1 MLKSYGAAKA
11 PSHCTICYY
20 NNYYYHYIIIII
32 TIWKGYFS
40 VNPILSF
47 CSFESK
53 KSVVVDVVIA
63 AKHLQV
69 ANRIYILNKVFIRNF
84 YQKSITDNESCCKLR

>member
-1 MLKSYGAAKA
+1 MLKSYSAATA
-11 PSHCTICYY
+11 PSHCNMYYY
-20 NNYYYHYIIIII
+20 NYYNYYVIIII
-32 TIWKGYFS
+32 TISKGYFR

-63 AKHLQV
+63 AKHL
-69 ANRIYILNKVFIRNF
+69 
-84 YQKSITDNESCCKLR
+84 

>member
-1 MLKSYGAAKA
+1 MSKSCGAATA
-11 PSHCTICYY
+11 PSNYTIYYY
-20 NNYYYHYIIIII
+20 NYYSYYIIIVI

-63 AKHLQV
+63 AKHL
-69 ANRIYILNKVFIRNF
+69 
-84 YQKSITDNESCCKLR
+84 

>member
-1 MLKSYGAAKA
+1 MVQPQHLHIV
-11 PSHCTICYY
+11 PF
-20 NNYYYHYIIIII
+20 IIIILI
-32 TIWKGYFS
+32 TVILLLLLLLLLLLVVVVVVVVVLLLLFEMLFLFS

-63 AKHLQV
+63 AKHL
-69 ANRIYILNKVFIRNF
+69 
-84 YQKSITDNESCCKLR
+84 

>member
-1 MLKSYGAAKA
+1 MVQPQHLHIV
-11 PSHCTICYY
+11 PF
-20 NNYYYHYIIIII
+20 IIIILI
-32 TIWKGYFS
+32 TVILLLLLLLLLLLVLLLLFEMLFLFS

-63 AKHLQV
+63 AKHL
-69 ANRIYILNKVFIRNF
+69 
-84 YQKSITDNESCCKLR
+84 

>member
-1 MLKSYGAAKA
+1 MVQPQHLHIV
-11 PSHCTICYY
+11 PFIIII
-20 NNYYYHYIIIII
+20 IIIII

-63 AKHLQV
+63 AKHL
-69 ANRIYILNKVFIRNF
+69 
-84 YQKSITDNESCCKLR
+84 

>member
-1 MLKSYGAAKA
+1 MLKSYGATTA
-11 PSHCTICYY
+11 PSHFTIYYY
-20 NNYYYHYIIIII
+20 NYYNYYIIIII
-32 TIWKGYFS
+32 TIWKVYFS

-63 AKHLQV
+63 AKHL
-69 ANRIYILNKVFIRNF
+69 
-84 YQKSITDNESCCKLR
+84 

>member
-1 MLKSYGAAKA
+1 MVQLQHLHIV
-11 PSHCTICYY
+11 PFIIII
-20 NNYYYHYIIIII
+20 IIIII

-63 AKHLQV
+63 AKRL
-69 ANRIYILNKVFIRNF
+69 
-84 YQKSITDNESCCKLR
+84 

>member
-1 MLKSYGAAKA
+1 MVQPQHLHIV
-11 PSHCTICYY
+11 PF
-20 NNYYYHYIIIII
+20 IIIILI
-32 TIWKGYFS
+32 TVILLLLLLLFLFEMLFLFS

-63 AKHLQV
+63 AKHL
-69 ANRIYILNKVFIRNF
+69 
-84 YQKSITDNESCCKLR
+84 